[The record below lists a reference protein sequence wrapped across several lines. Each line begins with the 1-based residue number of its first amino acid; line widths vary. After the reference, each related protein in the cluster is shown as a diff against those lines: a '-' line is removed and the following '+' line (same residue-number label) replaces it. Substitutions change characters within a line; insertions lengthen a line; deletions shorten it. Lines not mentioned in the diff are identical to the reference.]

1 MKIQRHLSRAFCGF
15 FLSLFA
21 AISAA
26 LTATAAPVGDGVTD
40 DTAAIQEWLDTKTVV
55 YLPPPPKH
63 YLISKAL
70 RLRSGQTL
78 RLDPGTIVRLAD
90 GANDYM
96 LVNADT
102 ETGNARITVSG
113 GIWDGN
119 NAKNQSL
126 KGPRNGRPWRD
137 FYIGCAM
144 VFTNVTRLRVENL
157 TLKDPAR
164 FGLQLGAC
172 RQFTV
177 EGITFDYNLR
187 NPSMDGVHLQ
197 GGCSEGRVANLK
209 GNTSDDMVALNSD
222 DSEYYE
228 ITRGPIHDIQIDG
241 LWATDCFR
249 AVRFLTTG
257 TPIRRVSISNIF
269 GSFQRN
275 VVAFTHWKPVP
286 DGNSARVEDITIANI
301 HSAKFTEPTQPTKR
315 LRHNDMRRTF
325 ALIGAEGSLSLDNIT
340 IHGLNRREWMP
351 KAAPTLRLQRGSV
364 IGTLRLRDVQHVNM
378 ADTPLPFFI
387 NDASIQRLFLDNVV
401 VREKT
406 AANATSTQPI
416 SGKGRIGHT
425 HGEIHVESTDELEQ
439 ETLRVLN
446 ENKAAPTKELRL

>member
-1 MKIQRHLSRAFCGF
+1 M
-15 FLSLFA
+15 FA
-21 AISAA
+21 T
-26 LTATAAPVGDGVTD
+26 LPATAAPIGDGLAD

-70 RLRSGQTL
+70 KLHSGQTL
-78 RLDPGTIVRLAD
+78 RLDATTTVRLAD

-102 ETGNARITVSG
+102 ETGNAHITVSG

-119 NAKNQSL
+119 NTKNQCRR
-126 KGPRNGRPWRD
+126 GPRNGHHWRD

-144 VFTNVTRLRVENL
+144 VFTNVTQLHVENL
-157 TLKDPAR
+157 TLKDPVR
-164 FGLQLGAC
+164 FGIQLGAC

-177 EGITFDYNLR
+177 EGILFDYNLR

-197 GGCSEGRVANLK
+197 GGCSEGRITNLK

-222 DSEYYE
+222 DSEYFE

-286 DGNSARVEDITIANI
+286 PGNSARVEDIMIANI
-301 HSAKFTEPTQPTKR
+301 HSAKFTEPAHASKR
-315 LRHNDMRRTF
+315 FRHNDMRRTF

-340 IHGLNRREWMP
+340 IRGLNRREWMP

-378 ADTPLPFFI
+378 TDTPLPFFI
-387 NDASIQRLFLDNVV
+387 NDASIQCLYLDNVV
-401 VREKT
+401 LREKNS
-406 AANATSTQPI
+406 ADATTTRAI
-416 SGKGRIGHT
+416 TGKGRIDHT
-425 HGEIHVESTDELEQ
+425 HGDIHIESTEALEK
-439 ETLRVLN
+439 ETLRVR
-446 ENKAAPTKELRL
+446 EETKAAPTKELRL